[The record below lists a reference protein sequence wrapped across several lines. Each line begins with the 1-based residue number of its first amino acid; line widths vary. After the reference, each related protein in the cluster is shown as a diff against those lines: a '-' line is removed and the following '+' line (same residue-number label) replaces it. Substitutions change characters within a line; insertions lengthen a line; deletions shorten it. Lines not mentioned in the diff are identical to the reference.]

1 MDSWAN
7 WSSIQGAGGGPV
19 ESNCTA
25 LLVRSTTAGWKRGSL
40 LAVDAGTHLAAISR
54 ILEPY
59 IPDAHSDAPPL
70 PMTLTEGPFKGLELP
85 SVSVGANA
93 AYIARFL
100 VDTFLITHPHLDHIS
115 GFVINT
121 AGLPGSRPKRL
132 AGLPNTISAFKAH
145 IFNNVIWPNLSD
157 ENNGAGLVT
166 YMRLVDG
173 GSPAIGDGS
182 GKGYVEISEGLSV
195 KAWSLSHGHCIEKHT
210 HRGSTA
216 GLYSF
221 DHHSPHHDSFTPRS
235 TLGSHS
241 SAARLGVS
249 SDQYDRRES
258 FEQVCV
264 YDSSAY
270 FVRDITTG
278 REVLIFGDVEPDS
291 ISLSPR
297 NFHVWNDAAPKIA
310 LGTLKGIFIECSYD
324 NSKADDQLYGHLTPR
339 YLIEELRNL
348 ATCVESLKQIERE
361 SRKRKRPSHPTAQEF
376 EVGGKRTPSSIVP
389 RVKHEN
395 NASPRPHGHRT
406 LDLDGTHPESP
417 LSPMAVAGV
426 AWSKAAYPQG
436 SLSGTR
442 SPADTELFESSSSV
456 ASDISQKPL
465 KGLKI
470 VVIHIKER
478 LADGPSAAESIM
490 EQIRAHEE
498 EEKLGCDFILAE
510 SGMSVYL

>member
-1 MDSWAN
+1 M
-7 WSSIQGAGGGPV
+7 QGSGGGPI
-19 ESNCTA
+19 ESNCSA
-25 LLVRSTTAGWKRGSL
+25 FLVRSTTAGWKRGSV

-59 IPDAHSDAPPL
+59 IPDAHSDAPLL
-70 PMTLTEGPFKGLELP
+70 PMKLTAGPFKGLELP
-85 SVSVGANA
+85 SVSAGANA
-93 AYIARFL
+93 AYVTRFL

-173 GSPAIGDGS
+173 GSPAIGDGN

-195 KAWSLSHGHCIEKHT
+195 KTWSISHGHCIEKHT
-210 HRGSTA
+210 HRGSNA
-216 GLYSF
+216 GLHPF
-221 DHHSPHHDSFTPRS
+221 DHISPHHDGFTPRAS
-235 TLGSHS
+235 LSGHGGV
-241 SAARLGVS
+241 ARLGMPP
-249 SDQYDRRES
+249 DQYDRRDPH
-258 FEQVCV
+258 EQVCV

-270 FVRDITTG
+270 FIRDIATG

-297 NFHVWNDAAPKIA
+297 NLQVWTDAAPKVVAGI
-310 LGTLKGIFIECSYD
+310 LKGIFIECSYD
-324 NSKADDQLYGHLTPR
+324 DSQADDQLYGHLTPR
-339 YLIEELRNL
+339 YLIEEMRSL
-348 ATCVESLKQIERE
+348 ATCVDSVKQGERE
-361 SRKRKRPSHPTAQEF
+361 SRKRKRPSHPAAQEL
-376 EVGGKRTPSSIVP
+376 EVGGKRTPGSVVP
-389 RVKHEN
+389 RARHESN
-395 NASPRPHGHRT
+395 PSPCSYGPRS
-406 LDLDGTHPESP
+406 LELDGTRPESP
-417 LSPMAVAGV
+417 LSPMTPLTGA
-426 AWSKAAYPQG
+426 AWSRAAYRQR

-442 SPADTELFESSSSV
+442 SPAEMELNESSSST

-470 VVIHIKER
+470 VIIHIKDK
-478 LADGPSAAESIM
+478 LADGPSAAENVIA
-490 EQIRAHEE
+490 QIKAYEE
-498 EEKLGCDFILAE
+498 EEKLGCEFLLAE
-510 SGMSVYL
+510 AGMSVYL